1 MWNADG
7 SSLYYRS
14 GRELM
19 RVSFDGRSDVTV
31 GPPARVATLGDAE
44 AIGIDRTGRILIRR
58 QPVQPTHVVLALH
71 WLRELRQLLGPPPAF
86 VPR

>member
-1 MWNADG
+1 
-7 SSLYYRS
+7 
-14 GRELM
+14 
-19 RVSFDGRSDVTV
+19 
-31 GPPARVATLGDAE
+31 VATLGDAE